1 MEEVEHRLAPDE
13 SFQEGFANTFVPTR
27 DFVSIVMI
35 LAGCRFYVTTKG
47 RICPVR
53 IDVKEGDEIAIISG
67 APTPFVLR
75 RACVVNT
82 YTLESDAYVRGRRRG
97 GVVGVTG
104 WVTDCF
110 LSSVPCIP
118 TGSQTRR
125 RGSACEADDD
135 HASVISAGNFDVL
148 YDISASWPRENP
160 RSIVGAVLSL
170 SFLHHHTKKSLR
182 DEIERNIGRITSLHS

>member
-82 YTLESDAYVRGRRRG
+82 YTLESDAYVRGLMSGEAVREG
-97 GVVGVTG
+97 SFNPSKINLVY
-104 WVTDCF
+104 DCVALEVQNRSTYF
-110 LSSVPCIP
+110 
-118 TGSQTRR
+118 
-125 RGSACEADDD
+125 D
-135 HASVISAGNFDVL
+135 NFFRPL
-148 YDISASWPRENP
+148 
-160 RSIVGAVLSL
+160 
-170 SFLHHHTKKSLR
+170 F
-182 DEIERNIGRITSLHS
+182 